1 MDGDPVLAVMDDTI
15 QVIFTSECLFKIWAE
30 GRTPM
35 RYWNFSTNPDASW
48 NNFDFWLVAVCWLP
62 GDTIGNVAFLRLLRL
77 MRLLKLVGKVKELQL
92 IVMGLANGLNSVQY
106 ILILMLL
113 IFYLF
118 AVLGVGSFQK
128 NDPFHFG
135 NLGQSMLTLFRVATL
150 ENWSQI
156 FLVNFYGCDTQNPAV
171 IGLYK
176 GKDGGDP
183 FGPDGALGARG
194 AGIGTGF
201 GYFHLNE
208 CWHPSSQPLFASL
221 FFIMFVVISS
231 FVMLSLFIGAVCG
244 GMSDAIDGFKANEK
258 IEKKEREEKEALR
271 QAQIAAELAED
282 EADGLG
288 PAGATDGVAALA
300 EDMDNAHAL
309 TTTLHDI
316 PTGLADGDREETEL
330 EKAEAAVR
338 LFMSIK
344 RARAG
349 IIMRYNF
356 DKIANPVYKL
366 YLKLAIVMD
375 NIANHPIFVN
385 LITITI
391 LAAGVVVGFQTEL
404 AKPGSNQARM
414 YDDIDMPT
422 VDALAMC
429 DNVILVIFTIDVVV
443 KVIAEGHRPLHYF
456 ADSWNCFDFF
466 IVATA
471 FIFMLP
477 FLPNLSSL
485 LAMLRLL
492 RLLRVLKLV
501 KALPQ
506 LRIII
511 EALISGFG
519 SIFFVAVILF
529 MFFYLYANIGM
540 MMFSESDPMH
550 FGDLQTAMLTL
561 FRSCTL
567 DDWTDVMY
575 VIALGCDK
583 WEYSYGRAI
592 TGASMAKDWN
602 KANCNKPAS
611 FGWIGVLYMVSF
623 VVVGTMVLLTLF
635 IGVVTTSME
644 EAKVD
649 QKKEADEEKQV
660 MIVSRA
666 LGMQPKNSSKPTNSL
681 ILFREIFDALDTEG
695 EGTLNREMLKP
706 LFRVLPLIFRAEE
719 AEMLIKAFEKAEKQE
734 VLDAARSGM
743 NSKTASRIASRVA
756 SRRPSPGTDEMKV
769 DTSAAV
775 QMVNKSA
782 SLESGQ
788 AGWLPGMDKMYYLDE
803 LQSLMAEVSESEACV
818 HESDVDLCL
827 NSIDEYYRGN
837 EIGFHEFLI
846 VMEFLRTVEEDPSIV
861 EQLRDTIPESAL
873 ATECKEDATE
883 SNDVKVLG
891 TNAAASGSHVDSAQK
906 LPKESSVNRQTS
918 RGRSSSRESKDLAK
932 AQAKC
937 DKLEMEQRKLN
948 AELAE
953 LRQQKAALV

>member
-1 MDGDPVLAVMDDTI
+1 VLAVMDDAI

-30 GRTPM
+30 GRTPL

-106 ILILMLL
+106 VLILMLL

-156 FLVNFYGCDTQNPAV
+156 FLVNFYGCDTQHPAV
-171 IGLYK
+171 NGLYK
-176 GKDGGDP
+176 GKNGGEP
-183 FGPDGALGARG
+183 FGPNGALGERG
-194 AGIGTGF
+194 SGLGTGF
-201 GYFHLNE
+201 GYFYLNE
-208 CWHPSSQPLFASL
+208 CWHPSSQPLFAS
-221 FFIMFVVISS
+221 FYFIMFVVVSS

-244 GMSDAIDGFKANEK
+244 GMSDAIEGFKASEK
-258 IEKKEREEKEALR
+258 VEKKEREEKEALR
-271 QAQIAAELAED
+271 EAKIAAELAEE
-282 EADGLG
+282 EANGLGG
-288 PAGATDGVAALA
+288 PAGNDDAALV
-300 EDMDNAHAL
+300 EDLDTAHAL
-309 TTTLHDI
+309 TTTLQDI
-316 PTGLADGDREETEL
+316 PMGLVDGDREETEL
-330 EKAEAAVR
+330 EKAEAAAR

-375 NIANHPIFVN
+375 HIANHPIFVN
-385 LITITI
+385 LITVTI
-391 LAAGVVVGFQTEL
+391 LAAGIVVGFQTEL

-414 YDDIDMPT
+414 YDDVDMPT

-529 MFFYLYANIGM
+529 LFFYLYANIGM

-575 VIALGCDK
+575 VNTLGCDK

-592 TGASMAKDWN
+592 PGASMAKDWS
-602 KANCNKPAS
+602 KANCNKPAA
-611 FGWIGVLYMVSF
+611 FGWIGVAYMLSF

-660 MIVSRA
+660 MSVSRA
-666 LGMQPKNSSKPTNSL
+666 LGMQPKNTNKPTNSL
-681 ILFREIFDALDTEG
+681 VLFREIFDQLDTEG
-695 EGTLNREMLKP
+695 DGTLSRDMLKP

-719 AEMLIKAFEKAEKQE
+719 AEMLMKAFQEAEKQE
-734 VLDAARSGM
+734 VLDAARSG
-743 NSKTASRIASRVA
+743 KTSNAASRIASRVA
-756 SRRPSPGTDEMKV
+756 SRRPSPSADEMKV
-769 DTSAAV
+769 ETSAAV
-775 QMVNKSA
+775 KVVNKGA
-782 SLESGQ
+782 SPEDGQ

-803 LQSLMAEVSESEACV
+803 LRTLMSEVSESEACL

-846 VMEFLRTVEEDPSIV
+846 VMEFLRTVEEDPSVV

-873 ATECKEDATE
+873 AAECKEYAVE
-883 SNDVKVLG
+883 SNDVKE
-891 TNAAASGSHVDSAQK
+891 AEAKPEASRVESAHK
-906 LPKESSVNRQTS
+906 LPKESSMNRQMS

-932 AQAKC
+932 AQAKF
-937 DKLEMEQRKLN
+937 DKLELEQQRLN

-953 LRQQKAALV
+953 LRQQKASLVY